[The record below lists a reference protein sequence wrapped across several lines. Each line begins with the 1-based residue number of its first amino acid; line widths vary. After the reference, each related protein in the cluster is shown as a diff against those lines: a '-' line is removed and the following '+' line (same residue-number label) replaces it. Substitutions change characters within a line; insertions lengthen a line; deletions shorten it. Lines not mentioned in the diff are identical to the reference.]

1 MITMKRILALVM
13 ALALLIL
20 AACADEFAPV
30 GSTPEPSSLETAES
44 NPPLVVV
51 NDDPAPNTPPP
62 AFMLDDTLY
71 YSTGREI
78 YIEVDEADYTGRT
91 ISISLSELP
100 SKNGEANLVFDGALY
115 VKYKKGYAILMDTDL
130 DGDDEWIRYEAR
142 EPESELDPY
151 ELYYDYFSSNFAII
165 EYKTVHGGSSQL
177 WGHSVQNETRA
188 TKQIYVQQI
197 DGFDYPVLV
206 LAEFTLGDDGAT
218 LVDDGLLHAYL
229 IKDGKV
235 TSNLDRTEFDAIF
248 KPAGESEGG
257 GWAAKYGEDTLSSAM
272 PTGERL
278 FALDFA
284 DGGLNDGKNF
294 DKALAWLAGE
304 IR

>member
-1 MITMKRILALVM
+1 MITMKRFLAIVM

-44 NPPLVVV
+44 KPTLVVV

-62 AFMLDDTLY
+62 AFMLNDILY

-78 YIEVDEADYTGRT
+78 YIEVDEADYLGRT
-91 ISISLSELP
+91 ISSSLSELP
-100 SKNGEANLVFDGALY
+100 SKNGEANLVFDGAPY
-115 VKYKKGYAILMDTDL
+115 VKYKEGYAILMDTDL
-130 DGDDEWIRYEAR
+130 DGTDEWIRYEAR

-206 LAEFTLGDDGAT
+206 LAEFTLGDDGIT

-257 GWAAKYGEDTLSSAM
+257 GWATRYEDDILSSVI

-278 FALDFA
+278 FALDFT
-284 DGGLNDGKNF
+284 DGGWNDGKNF